1 MSNILIIKHG
11 SLGDIAQAS
20 GAIQDIFDFH
30 KGNNIYLLTT
40 KPYFNLFKKNPHLK
54 DTILEKIIQKKGE
67 LKLYDIKRK
76 IIKTDHNSK
85 VPVLFDQLLRDREHL
100 SLVIDKQKKIK
111 GIVTLEDIIETAL
124 GFEIVDETD
133 TVVDLQ
139 VLAKQRKK

>member
-1 MSNILIIKHG
+1 M
-11 SLGDIAQAS
+11 
-20 GAIQDIFDFH
+20 
-30 KGNNIYLLTT
+30 
-40 KPYFNLFKKNPHLK
+40 
-54 DTILEKIIQKKGE
+54 IQKKGD
-67 LKLYDIKRK
+67 LKLNDIKRK

-85 VPVLFDQLLRDREHL
+85 VPILFDKLLRDREHL

-139 VLAKQRKK
+139 VLAKQKKK

>member
-1 MSNILIIKHG
+1 M
-11 SLGDIAQAS
+11 
-20 GAIQDIFDFH
+20 
-30 KGNNIYLLTT
+30 
-40 KPYFNLFKKNPHLK
+40 
-54 DTILEKIIQKKGE
+54 IQKKGN
-67 LKLYDIKRK
+67 LKLNDIKRK

-85 VPVLFDQLLRDREHL
+85 VPILFDKLLRDREHL

>member
-1 MSNILIIKHG
+1 M
-11 SLGDIAQAS
+11 
-20 GAIQDIFDFH
+20 
-30 KGNNIYLLTT
+30 
-40 KPYFNLFKKNPHLK
+40 
-54 DTILEKIIQKKGE
+54 IQKKGD
-67 LKLYDIKRK
+67 LKLNDIKRK

-85 VPVLFDQLLRDREHL
+85 VPILFDKLLRDREHL

>member
-1 MSNILIIKHG
+1 M
-11 SLGDIAQAS
+11 
-20 GAIQDIFDFH
+20 
-30 KGNNIYLLTT
+30 
-40 KPYFNLFKKNPHLK
+40 
-54 DTILEKIIQKKGE
+54 IQKKGN
-67 LKLYDIKRK
+67 LKLNDIKRK

-85 VPVLFDQLLRDREHL
+85 VPILFDKLLRDREHL
-100 SLVIDKQKKIK
+100 SLVIDKQKNIK

>member
-1 MSNILIIKHG
+1 M
-11 SLGDIAQAS
+11 
-20 GAIQDIFDFH
+20 
-30 KGNNIYLLTT
+30 
-40 KPYFNLFKKNPHLK
+40 
-54 DTILEKIIQKKGE
+54 
-67 LKLYDIKRK
+67 
-76 IIKTDHNSK
+76 
-85 VPVLFDQLLRDREHL
+85 FDQLLRDREHL

>member
-1 MSNILIIKHG
+1 MCIRDS
-11 SLGDIAQAS
+11 
-20 GAIQDIFDFH
+20 
-30 KGNNIYLLTT
+30 
-40 KPYFNLFKKNPHLK
+40 
-54 DTILEKIIQKKGE
+54 
-67 LKLYDIKRK
+67 YDIKRK

>member
-1 MSNILIIKHG
+1 M
-11 SLGDIAQAS
+11 
-20 GAIQDIFDFH
+20 
-30 KGNNIYLLTT
+30 
-40 KPYFNLFKKNPHLK
+40 
-54 DTILEKIIQKKGE
+54 IQKKGN
-67 LKLYDIKRK
+67 LKLNDIKRK

-85 VPVLFDQLLRDREHL
+85 VPILFDKLLRDREHL

-139 VLAKQRKK
+139 VLAKQKKK

>member
-1 MSNILIIKHG
+1 M
-11 SLGDIAQAS
+11 
-20 GAIQDIFDFH
+20 
-30 KGNNIYLLTT
+30 
-40 KPYFNLFKKNPHLK
+40 
-54 DTILEKIIQKKGE
+54 IQKKGN
-67 LKLYDIKRK
+67 LKLNDIKRK

-85 VPVLFDQLLRDREHL
+85 VPILFDKLLRDREHL

-139 VLAKQRKK
+139 LLAKQRKK

>member
-1 MSNILIIKHG
+1 M
-11 SLGDIAQAS
+11 
-20 GAIQDIFDFH
+20 
-30 KGNNIYLLTT
+30 
-40 KPYFNLFKKNPHLK
+40 
-54 DTILEKIIQKKGE
+54 IQKKGN
-67 LKLYDIKRK
+67 LKLNDIKRK
-76 IIKTDHNSK
+76 IIKTNHNSK
-85 VPVLFDQLLRDREHL
+85 VPILFDKLLRDREHL

>member
-1 MSNILIIKHG
+1 M
-11 SLGDIAQAS
+11 
-20 GAIQDIFDFH
+20 
-30 KGNNIYLLTT
+30 
-40 KPYFNLFKKNPHLK
+40 
-54 DTILEKIIQKKGE
+54 IQKKGE
-67 LKLYDIKRK
+67 LKLNDIKRQ

-85 VPVLFDQLLRDREHL
+85 VPILFDKLLRDREHL

-139 VLAKQRKK
+139 VLAKQKKK